1 MTPQE
6 LKIRRV
12 ESFCVLAAKEL
23 SAAKMLSGEHREQ
36 SAYFLQQSVEKL
48 ARGLL
53 EVSDVLVGTT
63 HNIRQLA
70 GMMVGHD
77 ALATRFIALDELSI
91 AATRYRYPGPQGQL
105 SDISEARLVRLMH
118 EVELLNADVA
128 LVLEGFVRK
137 ERGQ

>member
-1 MTPQE
+1 MTPQD
-6 LKIRRV
+6 LKLRRV
-12 ESFCVLAAKEL
+12 ESFMALAVKEL

-77 ALATRFIALDELSI
+77 ILAARFVALDELSI

-105 SDISEARLVRLMH
+105 SDISAPRLLRLMQD
-118 EVELLNADVA
+118 VELLNSDVA
-128 LVLEGFVRK
+128 VVLGDYVTET
-137 ERGQ
+137 RGL